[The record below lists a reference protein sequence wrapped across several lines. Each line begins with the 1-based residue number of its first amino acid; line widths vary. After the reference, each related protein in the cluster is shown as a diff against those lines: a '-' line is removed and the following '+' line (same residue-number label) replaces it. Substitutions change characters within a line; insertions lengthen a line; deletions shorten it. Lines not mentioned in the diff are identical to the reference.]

1 AMPVTTYNFI
11 SLPDIRSR
19 HPLWHNPQL
28 PFEIEEGKHAMACIR
43 HERRETWGSDAVTGR
58 VREVIHLPTN
68 SWISLQAGVVLAVVC
83 LSLLTKFYWLALG
96 SALVA
101 AVIMLRWSWFN
112 GAHPQS
118 APVREDDPVDPPLHS
133 RTFDGPGRW
142 GMLVTLM
149 ANGSLYASL
158 LFGWF
163 YLWTA
168 APQWQAPDQ
177 GPLGLIPLLVSGVL
191 LSGGVLLYHGL
202 VRRLRRGVTARLA
215 EGLWLVAL
223 LGGLHL
229 VLLTWLALTAD
240 LSPTSSAHDAVLVVM
255 LGYLLFH
262 GVVAAVV
269 TAMQAVRVRYGY
281 VGAQLPY
288 EPMVLQP
295 FWSYTLGVF
304 WLSFAAFILLPMAW

>member
-1 AMPVTTYNFI
+1 
-11 SLPDIRSR
+11 
-19 HPLWHNPQL
+19 
-28 PFEIEEGKHAMACIR
+28 MA
-43 HERRETWGSDAVTGR
+43 SV
-58 VREVIHLPTN
+58 
-68 SWISLQAGVVLAVVC
+68 
-83 LSLLTKFYWLALG
+83 
-96 SALVA
+96 
-101 AVIMLRWSWFN
+101 
-112 GAHPQS
+112 
-118 APVREDDPVDPPLHS
+118 
-133 RTFDGPGRW
+133 
-142 GMLVTLM
+142 LVTLM

-177 GPLGLIPLLVSGVL
+177 GPLALMPLLASGVL

-215 EGLWLVAL
+215 GGLWLVAV
-223 LGGLHL
+223 LGLLHL
-229 VLLTWLALTAD
+229 ALLTWLALTAD

-262 GVVAAVV
+262 GAVAAVV

-281 VGAQLPY
+281 VAAQLPY